1 MQFFAQAFGVGFLLS
16 VMVGPVF
23 FVLLETSITKG
34 IKAALAIDFGVL
46 LSDVVYIL
54 FASLFYYEVKALGTD
69 SNKTLFGFIGGS
81 VFLIYG
87 IIQFFKKP
95 QMKKDNSLD
104 VNDTVNGHLDYVM
117 LAIKGF
123 LLNLAN
129 PLVVFYWFSVMSLA
143 NHSMHVEKLDGD
155 MYLFLYL
162 TTVLLTFFGI
172 DVLKIL
178 GARKLR
184 PLVNVKLLTALNRLI
199 GIVFFVFGVFLI
211 LKNFVK

>member
-104 VNDTVNGHLDYVM
+104 VNDTVNGHLDYAM